1 MIGRKSAGSAGRNH
15 DEKDA
20 CKRSIPPSNQ
30 SPKRSVIMI
39 FHLVLMSDR
48 LNSRTLAGN
57 RCAIRRFV
65 VKLLKSISFDTGCS
79 G

>member
-30 SPKRSVIMI
+30 SPKRSVMI

-65 VKLLKSISFDTGCS
+65 VKLLKSISFDTVCS